1 MTKSIVNI
9 HVQII
14 DFTHLDDLDHCII
27 YISMLQLS
35 DSYSIQL
42 KFYVFQHKEASSD
55 AKNVHS
61 ASLPPNIYS
70 TSSLSKG
77 DTTEKI
83 KKTKK
88 VTLVE
93 QSTILLEKKKDVELG
108 VSENK

>member
-1 MTKSIVNI
+1 
-9 HVQII
+9 
-14 DFTHLDDLDHCII
+14 
-27 YISMLQLS
+27 MLQLS
-35 DSYSIQL
+35 DSFSIQL
-42 KFYVFQHKEASSD
+42 KFYAFQHKEASSD

-108 VSENK
+108 IGENDK